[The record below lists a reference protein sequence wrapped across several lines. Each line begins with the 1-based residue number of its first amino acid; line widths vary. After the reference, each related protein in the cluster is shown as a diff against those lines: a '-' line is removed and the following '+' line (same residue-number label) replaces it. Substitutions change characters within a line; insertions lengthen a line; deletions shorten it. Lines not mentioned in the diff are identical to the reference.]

1 MNAYKVK
8 MPEGPE
14 VRVMTCN
21 IRNLIYSMDKPELIS
36 VEVIQESFKKRCT
49 NLDKF
54 QRSTVKEVNAKGK
67 FTYIRLHNGTCIG
80 ITYGMTGNI
89 RIDDEGS
96 CEPEPLDRH
105 LVVKFT
111 HSNGVFYYH
120 STRHFG
126 YIKLLTDAELNLKL
140 ASLGPDILDLN
151 PLSMEQVVKIWRSK
165 PKANI
170 TNVLLTHQNLISGI
184 GNYIKSEIMYRA
196 HVYPFA
202 TVDKLTDETLYKLY
216 LEARTVANL
225 AFTDGGASLYTYTDL
240 SGDKSDLTFKLK
252 LQVYGKDTDPEGRVV
267 AKIQTPDKRTTHWVS
282 EIQTIGSTREK
293 TPVSLTSL
301 ARSLSLSLSLT

>member
-1 MNAYKVK
+1 MEIDTTNAYKVK

-67 FTYIRLHNGTCIG
+67 FTYIQLHNGTCIG

-89 RIDDEGS
+89 RIKDEIKDDE
-96 CEPEPLDRH
+96 DRH

-126 YIKLLTDAELNLKL
+126 YIKLLTEEELNVKL
-140 ASLGPDILDLN
+140 ASLGPDILDVN

-165 PKANI
+165 PKAHI
-170 TNVLLTHQNLISGI
+170 CNVLLTYQNLISGI

-196 HVYPFA
+196 KVYPFA

-240 SGDKSDLTFKLK
+240 SGDKSDLTFKFK

-267 AKIQTPDKRTTHWVS
+267 AKIETPDKRTTHWVS
-282 EIQTIGSTREK
+282 QVQTIGSTREK

-301 ARSLSLSLSLT
+301 ARSLHAMT

>member
-1 MNAYKVK
+1 VEIDTTNVYKGK

-21 IRNLIYSMDKPELIS
+21 IRNLIYSVDNPELIS
-36 VEVIQESFKKRCT
+36 VEVIQESFKKRCS

-54 QRSTVKEVNAKGK
+54 QRSPVKEVNSKGK
-67 FTYIRLHNGTCIG
+67 FTYIRLHNGTSIG

-89 RIDDEGS
+89 RSEDDFK
-96 CEPEPLDRH
+96 DRH

-126 YIKLLTDAELNLKL
+126 CIKLLTEAELDTKL
-140 ASLGPDILDLN
+140 ASLGPDILDFN
-151 PLSMEQVVKIWRSK
+151 PLSMEQVVKIWRCK
-165 PKANI
+165 PKAHI

-252 LQVYGKDTDPEGRVV
+252 LQVYGKDTDPEGRLV
-267 AKIQTPDKRTTHWVS
+267 AKIETPDKRTTHWVS
-282 EIQTIGSTREK
+282 QVQTIGSTREK
-293 TPVSLTSL
+293 PPIALTSL
-301 ARSLSLSLSLT
+301 VRL

>member
-1 MNAYKVK
+1 
-8 MPEGPE
+8 
-14 VRVMTCN
+14 
-21 IRNLIYSMDKPELIS
+21 
-36 VEVIQESFKKRCT
+36 
-49 NLDKF
+49 
-54 QRSTVKEVNAKGK
+54 
-67 FTYIRLHNGTCIG
+67 
-80 ITYGMTGNI
+80 MTGNI
-89 RIDDEGS
+89 RIVNFKDEPEPEP
-96 CEPEPLDRH
+96 EPEPLDRH

-126 YIKLLTDAELNLKL
+126 YIKLLTEAELNLKL
-140 ASLGPDILDLN
+140 ASLGPDILDLS
-151 PLSMEQVVKIWRSK
+151 PLSMEQVAKIWRSK
-165 PKANI
+165 PKSNI
-170 TNVLLTHQNLISGI
+170 CNVLLTHQNLISGI

-240 SGDKSDLTFKLK
+240 SGDKSDLTFKFK

-267 AKIQTPDKRTTHWVS
+267 AKIETPDKRTTHWVS
-282 EIQTIGSTREK
+282 QIQTIGSTREK

-301 ARSLSLSLSLT
+301 ARSSNSSSNSSSMPIP